1 MFWYP
6 ATRDPSL
13 NNKSGIM
20 WVPWLKLMSPDN
32 YPRENTK
39 SIHMK
44 YKLITEM
51 KDFKVL
57 ETEGCSKINNTN
69 VKPGYRNVW

>member
-1 MFWYP
+1 
-6 ATRDPSL
+6 
-13 NNKSGIM
+13 
-20 WVPWLKLMSPDN
+20 MSPDN

-69 VKPGYRNVW
+69 VKPGYRNV

>member
-1 MFWYP
+1 
-6 ATRDPSL
+6 
-13 NNKSGIM
+13 
-20 WVPWLKLMSPDN
+20 MSPDN
-32 YPRENTK
+32 NPHENTK

-51 KDFKVL
+51 KAFKVL

-69 VKPGYRNVW
+69 DKPGYRNV

>member
-1 MFWYP
+1 
-6 ATRDPSL
+6 
-13 NNKSGIM
+13 
-20 WVPWLKLMSPDN
+20 MSPDN
-32 YPRENTK
+32 YPHENAK

-57 ETEGCSKINNTN
+57 ETEGCSKVNNTN
-69 VKPGYRNVW
+69 DKPGYRNV